1 MSPVRAAVI
10 FITASLTAI
19 SIFSIFVL
27 YMLQMILSLFHIS
40 IPFLYSNG
48 PVGIIVNLVIVGVAS
63 FSLIMDFANIEEFSS
78 SVDKNMEWYFGFSLQ
93 VFDLHFEEV
102 TKRLELPVS
111 NMTGKYWEGV
121 PIEMYPTYCEFL
133 NSERGI

>member
-1 MSPVRAAVI
+1 MLS
-10 FITASLTAI
+10 
-19 SIFSIFVL
+19 SI
-27 YMLQMILSLFHIS
+27 
-40 IPFLYSNG
+40 N
-48 PVGIIVNLVIVGVAS
+48 
-63 FSLIMDFANIEEFSS
+63 DD
-78 SVDKNMEWYFGFSLQ
+78 DKFEWYFGFSLQ